1 LTTTYVENI
10 YTGIYRSKSTTPP
23 AAAPIRHS
31 HNFKALQNTIASVP
45 TPSLQPAHYSDTFHE
60 KPTMG
65 LSKDKAAEDF
75 QLWLK
80 RQPPDGIVAYS
91 DGSKLNRWSSTG
103 YGFAVVAKS

>member
-1 LTTTYVENI
+1 
-10 YTGIYRSKSTTPP
+10 
-23 AAAPIRHS
+23 
-31 HNFKALQNTIASVP
+31 
-45 TPSLQPAHYSDTFHE
+45 
-60 KPTMG
+60 MG